1 MDPAMTHRLWTSR
14 SHFIIRGEL
23 IEIFS
28 ISHYLPSNG
37 FNFQISQD
45 LAGLGGDSNYY
56 RNSFEFNY
64 YKRLS
69 KRLIGAYKLQG
80 GNINGYNDKY
90 SPLASNFKLGG
101 KKLRGFKSGKIG
113 PKLGNSYTGG
123 QYFYLTSLETNIDL
137 NINAFD
143 ITTTAFIDVGSV
155 WGLEN
160 PAYGSIDDNHE
171 ARSSIGVNFNWDSAI
186 GPINIIYAN
195 ISNHKEYIVR
205 SKYLVG
211 CDGAN
216 SITRKQMKTTMD
228 NLGFTQKWAVVDL
241 ILKKKKNNLPDR
253 TIQYSNPK
261 QPATYCRNVG
271 KRRRWEFAIKKNH
284 SDKKVLSESY
294 IWNFLKPWLKK
305 SEAIIERKTIYTFE
319 SAIARKWRKGRVFI
333 AGDAA
338 HLMPPFMGQGMC
350 AGIRDASNLAWKI
363 ANCLRNKFNETLLNT
378 YQSERSLNVKE
389 YIETTMRMGE
399 FVNAVESI
407 QITDNIKSDNKGIKS
422 MQSIKPKLGKGLGN
436 LKDKNRGKTFPQF
449 KIKNNKTLDN
459 NFSKKGMIVLS
470 SDVNPKTPKYYSI
483 LKAKNFSN
491 VSRYLKNIKSKA
503 ILVRPDRFIL
513 ASARSNKEVNLLL
526 KKYSSILR

>member
-1 MDPAMTHRLWTSR
+1 MKEFDVTIVGLGPAGGTLANLLAMHD
-14 SHFIIRGEL
+14 
-23 IEIFS
+23 FS
-28 ISHYLPSNG
+28 ILILDREKSFYPLPRAVHFDDEIMRVFQTIGITKEFLKHTIINKGTKFVNSKDKVILDWPRPKKITDNG
-37 FNFQISQD
+37 WYPSYRFHQPD
-45 LAGLGGDSNYY
+45 L
-56 RNSFEFNY
+56 E
-64 YKRLS
+64 
-69 KRLIGAYKLQG
+69 
-80 GNINGYNDKY
+80 
-90 SPLASNFKLGG
+90 
-101 KKLRGFKSGKIG
+101 KKLRKKLKNYKKVSIQQNSEVIKI
-113 PKLGNSYTGG
+113 KNSKNHVDITY
-123 QYFYLTSLETNIDL
+123 L
-137 NINAFD
+137 NIN
-143 ITTTAFIDVGSV
+143 
-155 WGLEN
+155 
-160 PAYGSIDDNHE
+160 
-171 ARSSIGVNFNWDSAI
+171 
-186 GPINIIYAN
+186 
-195 ISNHKEYIVR
+195 NHKEHIVK
-205 SKYLVG
+205 SKYVIG

-216 SITRKQMKTTMD
+216 SITRKQMKTKMD

-271 KRRRWEFAIKKNH
+271 RRRRWEFAIKKNH
-284 SDKKVLSESY
+284 SDKKVLSDNY
-294 IWNFLKPWLKK
+294 IWNFLKPWLNK

-363 ANCLRNKFNETLLNT
+363 ANCIRNKFDDKLLNT

-389 YIETTMRMGE
+389 YIETTMRMGA

-436 LKDKNRGKTFPQF
+436 LNDRNRGKTFPQF
-449 KIKNNKTLDN
+449 KLKNNKTLDDH
-459 NFSKKGMIVLS
+459 FSKKGMIILS
-470 SDVNPKTPKYYSI
+470 SEIKHKNLKNYSL
-483 LKAKNFSN
+483 LKVKNLSN
-491 VSRYLKNIKSKA
+491 VSKYLKNINSKA

-513 ASARSNKEVNLLL
+513 ASARSNKDVSLLF

>member
-1 MDPAMTHRLWTSR
+1 MKEFDVTIVGLGPAGGTLANLLAMH
-14 SHFIIRGEL
+14 G
-23 IEIFS
+23 FS
-28 ISHYLPSNG
+28 ILILDREKSFYPLPRAVHFDDEIMRVFQTIGITKEFLKHTIINKGTKFVNSKDKVILDWPRPKKITDNG
-37 FNFQISQD
+37 WYPSYRFHQPD
-45 LAGLGGDSNYY
+45 L
-56 RNSFEFNY
+56 E
-64 YKRLS
+64 
-69 KRLIGAYKLQG
+69 
-80 GNINGYNDKY
+80 
-90 SPLASNFKLGG
+90 
-101 KKLRGFKSGKIG
+101 KKLRKKLKNYKKVSIEQNSEVKKII
-113 PKLGNSYTGG
+113 NSKN
-123 QYFYLTSLETNIDL
+123 QVD
-137 NINAFD
+137 
-143 ITTTAFIDVGSV
+143 
-155 WGLEN
+155 
-160 PAYGSIDDNHE
+160 
-171 ARSSIGVNFNWDSAI
+171 
-186 GPINIIYAN
+186 IIYAN
-195 ISNHKEYIVR
+195 ISSHKEYIVR

-389 YIETTMRMGE
+389 YIKTTMRMGE

-459 NFSKKGMIVLS
+459 NFSKKGMIILS
-470 SDVNPKTPKYYSI
+470 SDVNPKTSKYYSI

>member
-1 MDPAMTHRLWTSR
+1 MKEFDVTIVGLGPAGGTLANLLAMH
-14 SHFIIRGEL
+14 G
-23 IEIFS
+23 FS
-28 ISHYLPSNG
+28 ILILDREKSFYPLPRAVHFDDEIMRVFQTIGITKEFLKHTIINKGTKFVNSKDKVILDWPRPKKITDNG
-37 FNFQISQD
+37 WYPSYRFHQPD
-45 LAGLGGDSNYY
+45 L
-56 RNSFEFNY
+56 E
-64 YKRLS
+64 
-69 KRLIGAYKLQG
+69 
-80 GNINGYNDKY
+80 
-90 SPLASNFKLGG
+90 
-101 KKLRGFKSGKIG
+101 KKLRKKLKNYKKVSIEQNSEVKKII
-113 PKLGNSYTGG
+113 NSKN
-123 QYFYLTSLETNIDL
+123 QVD
-137 NINAFD
+137 
-143 ITTTAFIDVGSV
+143 
-155 WGLEN
+155 
-160 PAYGSIDDNHE
+160 
-171 ARSSIGVNFNWDSAI
+171 
-186 GPINIIYAN
+186 IIYAN
-195 ISNHKEYIVR
+195 ISSHKEYIVR

-470 SDVNPKTPKYYSI
+470 SDVNPKTSKYYSI

>member
-1 MDPAMTHRLWTSR
+1 MKEFDVTIIGLGPAGGTLANLLAMHD
-14 SHFIIRGEL
+14 
-23 IEIFS
+23 FS
-28 ISHYLPSNG
+28 ILILDREKSFYPLPRAVHFDDEIMRVFQTIGITKEFLKHTIINKGTKFVNSKDKVILDWPRPKKITDNG
-37 FNFQISQD
+37 WYPSYRFHQPD
-45 LAGLGGDSNYY
+45 L
-56 RNSFEFNY
+56 E
-64 YKRLS
+64 
-69 KRLIGAYKLQG
+69 
-80 GNINGYNDKY
+80 
-90 SPLASNFKLGG
+90 
-101 KKLRGFKSGKIG
+101 KKLRKKLKNYKKVSIQQNSEVIKI
-113 PKLGNSYTGG
+113 KNSKNHVDITY
-123 QYFYLTSLETNIDL
+123 L
-137 NINAFD
+137 NIN
-143 ITTTAFIDVGSV
+143 
-155 WGLEN
+155 
-160 PAYGSIDDNHE
+160 
-171 ARSSIGVNFNWDSAI
+171 
-186 GPINIIYAN
+186 
-195 ISNHKEYIVR
+195 NHKEHIVK
-205 SKYLVG
+205 SKYVIG

-216 SITRKQMKTTMD
+216 SITRKQMRTKMD

-271 KRRRWEFAIKKNH
+271 RRRRWEFAIKKNH
-284 SDKKVLSESY
+284 SDKKVLSENY
-294 IWNFLKPWLKK
+294 IWNFLKPWLNK

-363 ANCLRNKFNETLLNT
+363 ANCIRNKLDETLLNT

-449 KIKNNKTLDN
+449 KLKNNKTLDDH
-459 NFSKKGMIVLS
+459 FSKKV
-470 SDVNPKTPKYYSI
+470 
-483 LKAKNFSN
+483 
-491 VSRYLKNIKSKA
+491 
-503 ILVRPDRFIL
+503 
-513 ASARSNKEVNLLL
+513 
-526 KKYSSILR
+526 

>member
-1 MDPAMTHRLWTSR
+1 MKEFDVTIVGLGPAGGTLANLLAMH
-14 SHFIIRGEL
+14 G
-23 IEIFS
+23 FS
-28 ISHYLPSNG
+28 ILILDREKSFYPLPRAVHFDDEIMRVFQTIGITKEFLKHTIINKGTKFVNSKDKVILDWPRPKKITDNG
-37 FNFQISQD
+37 WYPSYRFHQPD
-45 LAGLGGDSNYY
+45 L
-56 RNSFEFNY
+56 E
-64 YKRLS
+64 
-69 KRLIGAYKLQG
+69 
-80 GNINGYNDKY
+80 
-90 SPLASNFKLGG
+90 
-101 KKLRGFKSGKIG
+101 KKLRKKLKNYKKDSIEQNSEVKKII
-113 PKLGNSYTGG
+113 NSKN
-123 QYFYLTSLETNIDL
+123 QVD
-137 NINAFD
+137 
-143 ITTTAFIDVGSV
+143 
-155 WGLEN
+155 
-160 PAYGSIDDNHE
+160 
-171 ARSSIGVNFNWDSAI
+171 
-186 GPINIIYAN
+186 IIYAN
-195 ISNHKEYIVR
+195 ISSHKEYIVR

-284 SDKKVLSESY
+284 SDKKVLSERY

-407 QITDNIKSDNKGIKS
+407 QITDNIRSDNKGIKS

-470 SDVNPKTPKYYSI
+470 SDVNPKTSKYYSI

>member
-1 MDPAMTHRLWTSR
+1 MKEFDVTIVGLGPAGGTLANLLAMH
-14 SHFIIRGEL
+14 G
-23 IEIFS
+23 FS
-28 ISHYLPSNG
+28 ILILDREKSFYPLPRAVHFDDEIMRVFQTIGITKDFLKHTIINKGTKFVNSKDKVILDWPRPKKITDNG
-37 FNFQISQD
+37 WYPSYRFHQPD
-45 LAGLGGDSNYY
+45 L
-56 RNSFEFNY
+56 E
-64 YKRLS
+64 
-69 KRLIGAYKLQG
+69 
-80 GNINGYNDKY
+80 
-90 SPLASNFKLGG
+90 
-101 KKLRGFKSGKIG
+101 KKLRKKLKNYKKVSIEQNSEVKKII
-113 PKLGNSYTGG
+113 NSKN
-123 QYFYLTSLETNIDL
+123 QVD
-137 NINAFD
+137 
-143 ITTTAFIDVGSV
+143 
-155 WGLEN
+155 
-160 PAYGSIDDNHE
+160 
-171 ARSSIGVNFNWDSAI
+171 
-186 GPINIIYAN
+186 IIYAN
-195 ISNHKEYIVR
+195 ISSHKEYIVR

-284 SDKKVLSESY
+284 SDKKVLSERY

-407 QITDNIKSDNKGIKS
+407 QITDNIRSDNKGIKS

-449 KIKNNKTLDN
+449 KLKNNKTLDN

-470 SDVNPKTPKYYSI
+470 SDVNPKTSKYYSI

-491 VSRYLKNIKSKA
+491 VSRYLKNIKSTA

>member
-1 MDPAMTHRLWTSR
+1 MKEFDVTIVGLGPAGGTLANLLAMHD
-14 SHFIIRGEL
+14 
-23 IEIFS
+23 FS
-28 ISHYLPSNG
+28 ILILDREKSFYPLPRAVHFDDEIMRVFQTIGITKEFLKHTIINKGTKFVNSKDKVILDWPRPKKITENG
-37 FNFQISQD
+37 WYPSYRFHQPD
-45 LAGLGGDSNYY
+45 L
-56 RNSFEFNY
+56 E
-64 YKRLS
+64 
-69 KRLIGAYKLQG
+69 
-80 GNINGYNDKY
+80 
-90 SPLASNFKLGG
+90 
-101 KKLRGFKSGKIG
+101 KKLRKKLKNYKKVLIEQNSEVKKIQ
-113 PKLGNSYTGG
+113 NSKNYVDIT
-123 QYFYLTSLETNIDL
+123 YL
-137 NINAFD
+137 NIN
-143 ITTTAFIDVGSV
+143 
-155 WGLEN
+155 
-160 PAYGSIDDNHE
+160 
-171 ARSSIGVNFNWDSAI
+171 
-186 GPINIIYAN
+186 
-195 ISNHKEYIVR
+195 NHKEHLVR
-205 SKYLVG
+205 SKYVIG

-216 SITRKQMKTTMD
+216 SITRKQMKTKMD

-271 KRRRWEFAIKKNH
+271 RRRRWEFAIKKNH
-284 SDKKVLSESY
+284 SDKKVLSENY
-294 IWNFLKPWLKK
+294 IWNFLKPWLNK

-363 ANCLRNKFNETLLNT
+363 ANCIRNKFDETLLNT

-436 LKDKNRGKTFPQF
+436 IKDRNRGKTFPQF
-449 KIKNNKTLDN
+449 KLKNNKTLDDH
-459 NFSKKGMIVLS
+459 FSKKGMIILS
-470 SDVNPKTPKYYSI
+470 SEIKHKNLKNYSL
-483 LKAKNFSN
+483 LKAKNLSN
-491 VSRYLKNIKSKA
+491 VSKYLKNINSKA

-513 ASARSNKEVNLLL
+513 ASARSNKDVSLLFE
-526 KKYSSILR
+526 KYSAILS